1 MSDIVIS
8 IPDYIT
14 QVMLSK
20 KRRVKYTKAGKVSK
34 TSGTPKYHKIAG
46 NDLWASLNPHVRAKI
61 LKEIKLWF
69 YDTYIRNLGV
79 LSDFPISITFN
90 FYGPL
95 GDLDLDNLDIF
106 YRIAFLD
113 CLAGHV
119 RQKPVVNTTIS
130 TGNINKEW
138 DYDTYP
144 PKIPDDSVH
153 FVREVRST
161 YTESTETKLV
171 IEIKKYEH
179 RDNT

>member
-90 FYGPL
+90 FYGP
-95 GDLDLDNLDIF
+95 
-106 YRIAFLD
+106 
-113 CLAGHV
+113 
-119 RQKPVVNTTIS
+119 
-130 TGNINKEW
+130 
-138 DYDTYP
+138 
-144 PKIPDDSVH
+144 
-153 FVREVRST
+153 
-161 YTESTETKLV
+161 
-171 IEIKKYEH
+171 
-179 RDNT
+179 